1 MSGTTTRTLAD
12 LKDALAAQQ
21 AVAPAGGGAPVLSDR
36 PKVEPKRDALGRSVR
51 HWTA

>member
-21 AVAPAGGGAPVLSDR
+21 ATSTGNFCLLAQ
-36 PKVEPKRDALGRSVR
+36 
-51 HWTA
+51 